1 MKFIG
6 LINNNIVANMSSKK
20 KKKLIT
26 SWVSTKFKC
35 MKSYTIWYYQKRK
48 GYCIYINM
56 SEINTSHIRMAAV
69 ESNICD
75 YRYRPV
81 GMSIQK
87 VIQLWIR
94 KGIQTVLLH
103 LLKIDGTTASILCK
117 IPCNLTI
124 ARVCIY
130 VSVLIL
136 LLLN

>member
-1 MKFIG
+1 MKYIG
-6 LINNNIVANMSSKK
+6 LINNNIVPNISLKK
-20 KKKLIT
+20 KNLIT

-35 MKSYTIWYYQKRK
+35 IKSYIIWHYQIRK

-56 SEINTSHIRMAAV
+56 SEINTSYIRMAAV

-103 LLKIDGTTASILCK
+103 LLKIDGTTASILCR
-117 IPCNLTI
+117 IPCNLMI
-124 ARVCIY
+124 ARVYIH